1 MTTTDTRVGGY
12 IVTYTGRRMYA
23 LDPRPEEIDIDDIAW
38 ALAHQC
44 RFSGHTSEF
53 YSVAQHSCHVHDI
66 VHGNGS
72 ISTDDMKAWGLFH
85 DASEAYLVD
94 IPRPI
99 KRSAG
104 SFGEIYMEVED
115 QLMKVIARRFDLTGA
130 MPPAVKDADV
140 LLLVTEQRDLMKDG
154 GDGFGQFGEA
164 EPLDFKI
171 RGWDPERAYEEF
183 KLRASLL
190 GRV

>member
-1 MTTTDTRVGGY
+1 MSTLTERKGGY
-12 IVTYTGRRMYA
+12 IVTYTGEIFYA
-23 LDPRPEEIDIDDIAW
+23 LDPRPEEIHLDDIAW

-53 YSVAQHSCHVHDI
+53 YSVAQHSCYVHDI
-66 VHGNGS
+66 S
-72 ISTDDMKAWGLFH
+72 IGDSDKAWGLFH

-99 KRSAG
+99 KRSTG
-104 SFGEIYMEVED
+104 SFGEIYMEVEAE
-115 QLMKVIARRFDLTGA
+115 LMKVIAKRFDLTGD
-130 MPPAVKDADV
+130 MPESVKTADV

-154 GDGFGQFGEA
+154 GDGFGRFGEA
-164 EPLDFKI
+164 EPLDFTI
-171 RGWDPERAYEEF
+171 EGWDPVHAYEEF
-183 KLRASLL
+183 KLRADLL